1 MGATVTTDNQG
12 YFCIHG
18 DLGFFNAP
26 KVEGLGYTLMDKN
39 NHQDQEVVFDL
50 NDITSSDNTTL
61 ALLTAWTR
69 YAKSKNINLSFINCS
84 QQLLDLAK
92 VSGLEKLL
100 PFKKK

>member
-18 DLGFFNAP
+18 DLSFFNAP
-26 KVEGLGYTLMDKN
+26 KVEGLGYTLIDKN
-39 NHQDQEVVFDL
+39 NHQEVVFDL

-69 YAKSKNINLSFINCS
+69 YAKRKNKKLFFINCS

-100 PFKKK
+100 PFKTK